1 MILEKDKFTET
12 EKLKKKV
19 RKREGER
26 RKMVR
31 DGRIM
36 VRVEERRK
44 ERKAMYTEGGEREI
58 YVKSEREGE
67 RKEKV
72 NDRDV

>member
-1 MILEKDKFTET
+1 
-12 EKLKKKV
+12 
-19 RKREGER
+19 
-26 RKMVR
+26 MVR

-58 YVKSEREGE
+58 YVKSEREDE

-72 NDRDV
+72 NERDV